1 MTQHMDTLRFERLF
15 FTPEQDHVF
24 FDGIDGTQR
33 TRIAISDLAGLED
46 FVGDIRQIADAL
58 DMTPSSPRL
67 WKMASRES
75 ERPGRNLMV
84 QILVT
89 KNLTPWFEVRNLPLD
104 YPMDD
109 PEAQETYDLVEA
121 VLLRRTAWASTI
133 H

>member
-1 MTQHMDTLRFERLF
+1 MSQHIDTLRFEKIF
-15 FTPEQDHVF
+15 FNKDQDHVF
-24 FDGIDGTQR
+24 AVGLNGTQR
-33 TRIAISDLAGLED
+33 TRIAIAELEGLAD
-46 FVGDIRQIADAL
+46 FVADTQQIAEAL

-67 WKMASRES
+67 WKLAPKDS
-75 ERPGRNLMV
+75 ETPGRNLMV
-84 QILVT
+84 NIVLA